1 MRLAL
6 SFAAS
11 ALLATLTA
19 AAPQAQPAPKV
30 TIYNKG
36 QYKGEQ
42 VRFVANGECKSI
54 SPRIESVSIP
64 GKSDAW
70 CQVFNNKEC
79 SGGGGR
85 VIVDSVP
92 QFSVE
97 EVYPAVIC
105 NVFGKRW

>member
-11 ALLATLTA
+11 ALLVTLTA

-36 QYKGEQ
+36 EYKGEQ
-42 VRFVANGECKSI
+42 VTFAAKGECKSI
-54 SPRIESVSIP
+54 APRIESISIP
-64 GKSDAW
+64 GKSDVW
-70 CQVFNNKEC
+70 CQVFNNREC
-79 SGGGGR
+79 QGEGGR
-85 VIVDSVP
+85 VIVDSVA

-105 NVFGKRW
+105 NVFRD